1 MSYVQLDRYCCSF
14 AAAAAADQFAN
25 RWLSLQAPY
34 LNQQAHLCFS
44 VWTFLQF
51 RQINLKLFLQMS
63 QLLLGSE
70 ENGLN
75 LLHLEKTFIL
85 LLLMCIVWFKH
96 VLLLAFERFLSHL
109 VHSYRYSRSFMKAD
123 KQNKQ
128 RQLPARKR
136 HGLYDENPLAPA
148 QKTDW

>member
-1 MSYVQLDRYCCSF
+1 MSYLDRYCCSF
-14 AAAAAADQFAN
+14 AAAAAAAAAADQFAN

-75 LLHLEKTFIL
+75 LLHLEKNIYSST
-85 LLLMCIVWFKH
+85 VANVH
-96 VLLLAFERFLSHL
+96 RVFE
-109 VHSYRYSRSFMKAD
+109 KIQINA
-123 KQNKQ
+123 
-128 RQLPARKR
+128 
-136 HGLYDENPLAPA
+136 
-148 QKTDW
+148 